1 MKRTKKKNERIKI
14 KEERKQ
20 IKKERNQSS
29 NTFQTT
35 MVINTSK
42 ENENEKK
49 DRIAAHKIISRSNV
63 CDRKS
68 ELEYQK
74 NLAHD
79 KKISKNDNRLSLSR
93 VSKKHSEKKQKKKN
107 GLC

>member
-1 MKRTKKKNERIKI
+1 MKRTKKKTERIRI

-49 DRIAAHKIISRSNV
+49 DRIAPHKIISRSNV

-74 NLAHD
+74 NLVHD
-79 KKISKNDNRLSLSR
+79 KKISKNDNRLCLSR
-93 VSKKHSEKKQKKKN
+93 VCEKHSQKKKKKKKMV
-107 GLC
+107 